1 MPRAKAGQ
9 AMICVTPDFAQGLL
23 QNAPGDGQA
32 AAPKAP
38 DLSKLQSHAL
48 TAVMRGQRPK
58 VPRQQR
64 ADVTAF
70 LALTVEE
77 QRAVLEARL
86 AGAIVSIFEAQKP

>member
-1 MPRAKAGQ
+1 
-9 AMICVTPDFAQGLL
+9 
-23 QNAPGDGQA
+23 
-32 AAPKAP
+32 
-38 DLSKLQSHAL
+38 
-48 TAVMRGQRPK
+48 

-86 AGAIVSIFEAQKP
+86 AGAIVSIFEA

>member
-1 MPRAKAGQ
+1 
-9 AMICVTPDFAQGLL
+9 MICVTPDFAQGLL

-38 DLSKLQSHAL
+38 DLSKLRSHAL
-48 TAVMRGQRPK
+48 TAVMLGQRPI

-86 AGAIVSIFEAQKP
+86 AGASVSILEASKP